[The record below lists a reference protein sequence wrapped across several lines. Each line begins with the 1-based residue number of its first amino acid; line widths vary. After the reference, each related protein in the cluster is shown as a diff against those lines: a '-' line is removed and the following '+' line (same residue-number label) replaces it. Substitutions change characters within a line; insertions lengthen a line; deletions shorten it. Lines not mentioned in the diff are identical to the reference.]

1 MQHLAQHCGR
11 ELIVQNLSLQTD
23 STDLLGGYRPLEL
36 HHVAHRVYR
45 SFVDIF
51 VATFSRKQNAQFL
64 EFASNALA
72 KKNWKKLSQCFVRAS
87 KLGLAKVNQREQKGE
102 RKEVTHIA
110 SRPSWQGFSDTAER
124 FERQR
129 LACDSGLVF
138 TFTEGALVDAIR
150 EGKWYAIS
158 FACLLVILD
167 V

>member
-1 MQHLAQHCGR
+1 M
-11 ELIVQNLSLQTD
+11 SLQTD

-36 HHVAHRVYR
+36 QHVAHKVYR
-45 SFVDIF
+45 GFVDVF

-64 EFASNALA
+64 EFASKALA
-72 KKNWKKLSQCFVRAS
+72 KKDWEKLSQCFVRAA
-87 KLGLAKVNQREQKGE
+87 KLGLAKVYQREQKGE
-102 RKEVTHIA
+102 RKQATHIA
-110 SRPSWQGFSDTAER
+110 SRPSWQRFSDTAER

-150 EGKWYAIS
+150 EGKWYGIS
-158 FACLLVILD
+158 LACILVLHD